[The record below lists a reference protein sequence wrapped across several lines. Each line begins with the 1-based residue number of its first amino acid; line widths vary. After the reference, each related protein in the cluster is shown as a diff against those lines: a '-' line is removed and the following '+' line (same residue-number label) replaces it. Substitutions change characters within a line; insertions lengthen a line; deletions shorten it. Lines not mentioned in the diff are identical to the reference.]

1 MLTILDNG
9 LRFTDTLQYAWFHLQ
24 KDGQTWY
31 RVVALKELAVI
42 PVAVREDYDL
52 MSKTWASLRGLHD
65 AGVNFVFAAAGLYKP
80 SHVGIIQY
88 FGAAA
93 QADGEQAAAVKAMR
107 DVKAIEA
114 NLAGGF
120 SQAKLGPP
128 NLDWF
133 RWYLDF
139 VTSRAEYISV
149 ILGHPDPRSGNRGF
163 AGSDGKIGDPSND
176 DLANEQNEILFR
188 GLSRL
193 RENFVFQVLAE
204 RRERTRMHDAVLKIA
219 EAASNVASRRK
230 GAISIG
236 MSLGIPIIT
245 SLGQSTAGGESHG
258 QGTSQSRAEGTSEGW
273 SDSYQKNESQSTSVS
288 HSRSVSNSVGG
299 SEGTSHTDSQS
310 QTTSRSESNGT
321 NWSQSSGS
329 STSRMTGGSSSWN
342 QSNSVSQNW
351 NQGNSVSSSASVSTG
366 ETNSVSET
374 AGTSTGES
382 VGQSTTNTISGGLSA
397 GGSGNVGGSLG
408 VPGTGVHAGVGGSVG
423 ANAGLAHSQGTSETQ
438 STGASESTTAG
449 QSSTTTQSVGSG
461 VSTSSSQG
469 GGTGQTS
476 GVGGSSTW
484 GQSVSSMSSSSKGGS
499 HTVTDGTATS
509 TGTAQGKSTSHTWGR
524 SEGET
529 WTTTHGRST
538 GQGWG
543 QTATTGRSYAE
554 GTSDSV
560 ASARTLAS
568 GITGGF
574 STGLIPS
581 LSINRSWQTEDD
593 VAERLTD
600 ILRSLEGI
608 ANQASAEGGFMTNVW
623 LFTETD
629 AGQVA
634 AQALVPQAFHGPA
647 VPTPVMSVN
656 PNELDIDL
664 LRAHAISF
672 VPWTE
677 NGQDVFTNGDL
688 WTEYATLLNCQQL
701 AAYVAPGL
709 FEEGSAST
717 VMAPIPQGIGF
728 YPDLPGDAVLGHQY
742 SPETA
747 DLTPAQVRV
756 SFGNLM
762 HTAFIGDTGFGKSV
776 AAIRMAYE
784 TTLHWKMRTV
794 VLDFGAGWRA
804 LLNAPGL
811 EGHVDILQ
819 LWPDAVRP
827 MRWNPLQIGRHISPE
842 TQWRAFA
849 DVFGA
854 VAQLGVKR
862 QKQEMLDALRKLYL
876 DNGVLI
882 DDPQVRSHARW
893 GLAQVG
899 DEANLAACS
908 AGTPIATLPAPARQK
923 LAVYRS
929 SLVGLANLYDVVADK
944 LKAVP
949 ARDTMLSGVLDG
961 ILFRMNPLVQG
972 AASMQFAPG
981 PDCIP
986 VEDFSKPWGIT
997 IIEGGMFLDEFGKA
1011 FLLGWT
1017 GWHLYMDMVSRRVHE
1032 VNTGEP
1038 LLQIFYEEANKIF
1051 VQDSGGEDGGGMSA
1065 SQRFSDMFRDARKYL
1080 ARLHV
1085 VSQAPS
1091 LIAQD
1096 IMSSCNNLV
1105 AGFIKNPRDKD
1116 LVLSALARSEKGFR
1130 DEEWRRFV
1138 DDIPIGMAI
1147 GRFPYTTRRE
1157 LQRPMLFRPL
1167 MLDVPEPTDAEILAM
1182 LGPLGVRA

>member
-9 LRFTDTLQYAWFHLQ
+9 LRFSDTLQYAWFYLQ
-24 KDGQTWY
+24 NNGQTWY

-52 MSKTWASLRGLHD
+52 MSKTWASLRGMHD
-65 AGVNFVFAAAGLYKP
+65 AGVNFVFAAAGMYKP

-93 QADGEQAAAVKAMR
+93 QGESEKVAAAKAMR

-163 AGSDGKIGDPSND
+163 AGSDGKIGDPSNE
-176 DLANEQNEILFR
+176 DLASEQNEILFR

-245 SLGQSTAGGESHG
+245 SLGQSTAGSESRGEG
-258 QGTSQSRAEGTSEGW
+258 LSQSRAEGVSEGW
-273 SDSYQKNESQSTSVS
+273 SESYQKNESQSTATS
-288 HSRSVSNSVGG
+288 HSRSVTHSDGG
-299 SEGTSHTDSQS
+299 SSGTSSTVSKSETQS
-310 QTTSRSESNGT
+310 ESNTNSRSESHGT
-321 NWSQSSGS
+321 NWSRSSGS
-329 STSRMTGGSSSWN
+329 SVTHSSGGSS
-342 QSNSVSQNW
+342 NW
-351 NQGNSVSSSASVSTG
+351 SRGDNWSQGNSVSSSQSVANGS
-366 ETNSVSET
+366 SET
-374 AGTSTGES
+374 TGSSEAQS
-382 VGQSTTNTISGGLSA
+382 SSTTLSGGLSTS
-397 GGSGNVGGSLG
+397 GSGNLGGSIG
-408 VPGTGVHAGVGGSVG
+408 VPGTGINGSVG
-423 ANAGLAHSQGTSETQ
+423 GNVGGNVGVAGTTGNTNTQ
-438 STGASESTTAG
+438 SESQTVSQTN
-449 QSSTTTQSVGSG
+449 TQIEG

-469 GGTGQTS
+469 GS
-476 GVGGSSTW
+476 SAVGGASTW
-484 GQSVSSMSSSSKGGS
+484 GTAHSSSQSSSRGGS
-499 HTVTDGTATS
+499 HTVTEGTART
-509 TGTAQGKSTSHTWGR
+509 TGRATTEGTAQGNFNSRMWSH
-524 SEGET
+524 SEGES
-529 WTTTHGRST
+529 WTSTQSRSQ

-543 QTATTGRSYAE
+543 QTESAGRSYAQ
-554 GTSDSV
+554 GHSDSV
-560 ASARTLAS
+560 ANARALAT

-574 STGLIPS
+574 STGLLPS
-581 LSINRSWQTEDD
+581 LNVNRSWQTEDD
-593 VAERLTD
+593 VADRMTD

-647 VPTPVMSVN
+647 VPTPVMTVN
-656 PNELDIDL
+656 PYELDIDP

-677 NGQDVFTNGDL
+677 NGQDTFTGGDL

-756 SFGNLM
+756 AFENLM

-784 TTLHWKMRTV
+784 TTLKWRLRTV
-794 VLDFGAGWRA
+794 VLDFGAGWRT

-876 DNGVLI
+876 DFGVLV
-882 DDPQVRSHARW
+882 DDPLVRSHSRW
-893 GLAQVG
+893 GLVQPG
-899 DEANLAACS
+899 IEANLVGGAPGS
-908 AGTPIATLPAPARQK
+908 TIATLPIVERQK

-929 SLVGLANLYDVVADK
+929 SKCGLEDLYKVIASK
-944 LKAVP
+944 LKSVP

-972 AASMQFAPG
+972 AASTQFAPG
-981 PDCIP
+981 PDTIP
-986 VEDFSKPWGIT
+986 VEDFSKPWGVT

-1051 VQDSGGEDGGGMSA
+1051 VQDTGGEDGGGMSA
-1065 SQRFSDMFRDARKYL
+1065 SQRFSDMFRDARKYK

-1085 VSQAPS
+1085 VTQAPS

-1105 AGFIKNPRDKD
+1105 VGFIKQPKDKD

-1167 MLDVPEPTDAEILAM
+1167 MLDVPEPTDAQIARV
-1182 LGPLGVRA
+1182 LGVPA